1 MEKARD
7 MSQHPF
13 SRRTALISSAL
24 TLLGG
29 PAALAQGT
37 GARRR
42 VAEDPAR
49 EANAGTIGV
58 ISGGADG
65 TYIRIAADL
74 ASVLDE
80 GDYLRVLPVIGKGSL
95 QNISDLL
102 YLRGIDVAIVQS
114 DVLAAVTRDRLIPGV
129 GQLVQYITKLYDEEV
144 HILARRDIE
153 RVEDLAGQ
161 PVNMDLRGS
170 GTAMTASLVFGSLGV
185 NVQAVH
191 APQDLALD
199 RLRRGEIAALVYVAG
214 KPARLFS
221 GLRAEEGL
229 HLLSLPLAP
238 QLLQT
243 YLPASVEHADYP
255 NLVAED
261 QAVQTVAVGA
271 VLAVYAWK
279 PGTERYG
286 KLVRFLERFNRK
298 FPELLQ
304 PPRHPKW
311 REVNLTAQV
320 PGWTRFAP

>member
-1 MEKARD
+1 MEEAQK
-7 MSQHPF
+7 MSTYPF
-13 SRRTALISSAL
+13 GRRAALMSGAL

-29 PAALAQGT
+29 PAAWAQG
-37 GARRR
+37 GGPRRSEVEMVR
-42 VAEDPAR
+42 A
-49 EANAGTIGV
+49 ANAGTVGV

-74 ASVLDE
+74 AAVLDE

-102 YLRGIDVAIVQS
+102 YLRGIDIAIVQS
-114 DVLAAVTRDRLIPGV
+114 DVLAAVTRDRLFPGV
-129 GQLVQYITKLYDEEV
+129 SQLVQYIAKLYDEEV

-153 RVEDLAGQ
+153 RVEDLAGK
-161 PVNMDLRGS
+161 PVNVDLNGS
-170 GTAMTASLVFGSLGV
+170 GTAMTASLIFGSLGV
-185 NVQAVH
+185 NVQAGH
-191 APQDLALD
+191 APQDLALE
-199 RLRRGEIAALVYVAG
+199 RLRRGDIAALVYVAG

-221 GLRAEEGL
+221 GVRAEEGL
-229 HLLSLPLAP
+229 HLLSLPPAP

-243 YLPASVEHADYP
+243 YLPAPIEHADYP
-255 NLVAED
+255 NLVTED
-261 QAVQTVAVGA
+261 SPAQTVAVGA

-279 PGTERYG
+279 PGTERHG
-286 KLVRFLERFNRK
+286 KLVRFLERFNQK

-320 PGWTRFAP
+320 PGWTRFNP